1 MIEDPDPWLI
11 PLTVTLV
18 KLEKS
23 GFRLMFPLDV
33 DQGLPP
39 VGVPD
44 PVNVI
49 SELTQ
54 TEVGPVIV
62 G

>member
-1 MIEDPDPWLI
+1 
-11 PLTVTLV
+11 
-18 KLEKS
+18 LEKS
-23 GFRLMFPLDV
+23 DIRLMFALDAV
-33 DQGLPP
+33 QGLPP

-49 SELTQ
+49 SEPTQ